1 MFVDVQGVSR
11 CFAAKIFNV
20 CASHPLVTYFVE
32 SLGASDFEI
41 GIETPDARLV
51 SSVIEELDAQTGGH
65 IGSTQVFMKLED
77 LLSGKRWQ
85 RCATRIGCFILPE
98 ARD

>member
-1 MFVDVQGVSR
+1 MFVNVQRVSR
-11 CFAAKIFNV
+11 CFAGKSFNV
-20 CASHPLVTYFVE
+20 CAKRSLETYLVE
-32 SLGASDFEI
+32 SLGSADFEF